1 MQDVPTQ
8 PALSRPDLLFSPFL
22 WPNSVLVNSGSGI
35 VAGGQPFHGSTSSGL
50 SSTVFSEPSSS
61 SATLNASVSTAS
73 SLLKVAI
80 STLPYL
86 LPVQAA
92 GPLLNSTAAAYTL
105 ASAYL
110 ATNAHW
116 LNVLEVS
123 VVVVVCLPNRNN
135 CSIVVCFQRSQRE
148 AMVMLSPMDPP
159 SRHSSPQSV
168 EQQLPFQTCPVTTI
182 ANQQSANPATV
193 AGSRKRRRSK
203 EPKSDASPDRPASGL
218 LLSNY
223 DAAAPHPASADTH
236 PLMAAFMHKSALSFR
251 QRFGQF
257 VFIQCETT
265 SNCCRK
271 QQNASLL
278 FENGYRLTSW
288 HRVEVRFEEKK
299 LHRRQQRALGVV
311 ALLIFDQKEAALFAK
326 LENVVFIGRFILL
339 TNAVVGKWPN
349 GSQLPL

>member
-22 WPNSVLVNSGSGI
+22 WPNSVLANSGSGI
-35 VAGGQPFHGSTSSGL
+35 VAGGQPFHGSTASGL

-123 VVVVVCLPNRNN
+123 VVE
-135 CSIVVCFQRSQRE
+135 RSQRE

-168 EQQLPFQTCPVTTI
+168 EQQLPIQT
-182 ANQQSANPATV
+182 
-193 AGSRKRRRSK
+193 
-203 EPKSDASPDRPASGL
+203 
-218 LLSNY
+218 
-223 DAAAPHPASADTH
+223 
-236 PLMAAFMHKSALSFR
+236 
-251 QRFGQF
+251 
-257 VFIQCETT
+257 
-265 SNCCRK
+265 
-271 QQNASLL
+271 
-278 FENGYRLTSW
+278 
-288 HRVEVRFEEKK
+288 
-299 LHRRQQRALGVV
+299 
-311 ALLIFDQKEAALFAK
+311 
-326 LENVVFIGRFILL
+326 
-339 TNAVVGKWPN
+339 
-349 GSQLPL
+349 